1 MKFCPHG
8 MVVVCQRVAP
18 KMFSISLEASK
29 SLTFCVM
36 PVGVIILCNKNAAP
50 FKTNG
55 AAFLC
60 YKGNAGL
67 RAPAVPPPG
76 MELHR
81 QRKEIVM
88 PINENIANF
97 IKRYKEERQL
107 SVAELSEEL
116 GIAKSAAANYLN
128 GDCNPRADTIELL
141 AKKCGVSATEII
153 SARPPEWKR
162 AEMVERAARL
172 FSDLPPERRDR
183 AVHLF
188 LSLIDILSENR
199 A

>member
-1 MKFCPHG
+1 MQLLSRRMELH
-8 MVVVCQRVAP
+8 
-18 KMFSISLEASK
+18 
-29 SLTFCVM
+29 
-36 PVGVIILCNKNAAP
+36 
-50 FKTNG
+50 
-55 AAFLC
+55 FLC

-67 RAPAVPPPG
+67 RAPAVPPLG
-76 MELHR
+76 MKLHR

>member
-1 MKFCPHG
+1 MK
-8 MVVVCQRVAP
+8 
-18 KMFSISLEASK
+18 
-29 SLTFCVM
+29 
-36 PVGVIILCNKNAAP
+36 
-50 FKTNG
+50 
-55 AAFLC
+55 
-60 YKGNAGL
+60 
-67 RAPAVPPPG
+67 
-76 MELHR
+76 LHR

-162 AEMVERAARL
+162 AARL